1 MENESAAFEI
11 LTELRECVDTSAE
24 SGIYGDR
31 SEALRAV
38 EEAISAPSIG
48 RIRSLLLPTGN
59 LQELAIENGWGA
71 RFNELAAR
79 LEELLGIR

>member
-1 MENESAAFEI
+1 MENETAASEI
-11 LTELRECVDTSAE
+11 LSELRACVEASAD
-24 SGIYGDR
+24 SGMYGDR
-31 SEALRAV
+31 SEALRALD
-38 EEAISAPSIG
+38 EAVAAPSID

-79 LEELLGIR
+79 LEQLLGIR

>member
-1 MENESAAFEI
+1 M
-11 LTELRECVDTSAE
+11 L
-24 SGIYGDR
+24 GDR
-31 SEALRAV
+31 SEALRELDEAV
-38 EEAISAPSIG
+38 AAPSFD
-48 RIRSLLLPTGN
+48 RIRSLMLPTGN

>member
-1 MENESAAFEI
+1 MENESVAREI
-11 LTELRECVDTSAE
+11 LIELRACADASAE
-24 SGIYGDR
+24 SGMLGDR
-31 SEALRAV
+31 SEALREINEAV
-38 EEAISAPSIG
+38 AAPSID